1 MSAGWRARNSRTG
14 FCRAELENS
23 ERDSALRFSERL
35 GLVDEFGRCGGNW
48 RGARRQSETVENL
61 LCRVGWMYCGKD
73 AVVLLP
79 DVRQRTDLY
88 QVVTTDLS
96 GRFRL
101 DPVPPG
107 EYKIFAWASVDCDAW
122 FDPDFM
128 SNYEKR
134 GRPLHISEGSRETVE
149 VTVIPAP

>member
-1 MSAGWRARNSRTG
+1 
-14 FCRAELENS
+14 
-23 ERDSALRFSERL
+23 
-35 GLVDEFGRCGGNW
+35 
-48 RGARRQSETVENL
+48 
-61 LCRVGWMYCGKD
+61 MYCGKD

-79 DVRQRTDLY
+79 DVRQRTDPY

-96 GRFRL
+96 SRFRL

-149 VTVIPAP
+149 VTVIPAPWTWTLSGQIETVVPRDVTDQP